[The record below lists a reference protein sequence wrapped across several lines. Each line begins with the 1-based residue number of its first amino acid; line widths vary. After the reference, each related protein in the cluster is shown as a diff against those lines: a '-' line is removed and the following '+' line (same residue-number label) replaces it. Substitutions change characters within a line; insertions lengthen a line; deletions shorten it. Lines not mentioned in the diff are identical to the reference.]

1 MILDN
6 PSPRPTPIK
15 VDAVNYDTLFP
26 DMSPMLFLFANLTLI
41 LARDAE
47 ESKKHTF
54 LPTLAID
61 ANSRKWWGYFK
72 VKMSIYMDK
81 LSASYAINLHFLI
94 SSSKFLPYLL
104 ANKIPPSCP
113 KPSFRTQ
120 VYAAA
125 ARFA

>member
-1 MILDN
+1 MSMILDN

-61 ANSRKWWGYFK
+61 ANSRKW
-72 VKMSIYMDK
+72 
-81 LSASYAINLHFLI
+81 
-94 SSSKFLPYLL
+94 
-104 ANKIPPSCP
+104 
-113 KPSFRTQ
+113 
-120 VYAAA
+120 
-125 ARFA
+125 

>member
-26 DMSPMLFLFANLTLI
+26 DMSPILFLFANLTLI

-54 LPTLAID
+54 LPTLAIE
-61 ANSRKWWGYFK
+61 ANRRKW
-72 VKMSIYMDK
+72 
-81 LSASYAINLHFLI
+81 
-94 SSSKFLPYLL
+94 
-104 ANKIPPSCP
+104 
-113 KPSFRTQ
+113 
-120 VYAAA
+120 
-125 ARFA
+125 